1 MRNFT
6 AHSKENRTQ
15 MLKEIGVS
23 SIDELF
29 EKIPQAARVNKLNL
43 PDAISEM
50 EAQKELRRLASKNRI
65 NYISF
70 IGGGAEKH
78 FVPACVSQI
87 AQRFEFNTAYTPYQ
101 PEISQGTLQMI
112 YEYQSMICNLCG
124 MDVANASVYD
134 GAQACAEA
142 LLMAVRITNI
152 NRVLI
157 QNSLNPEYKMVVETY
172 LNAQEIEYK
181 YFDSINTIKEMEQ
194 DYACVLVQNPN
205 YYGDIEDLSLVKNI
219 FAGKKTLL
227 IVCANILSLSLLK
240 PPVEY
245 GADIVV
251 GDVQVFGSAVNF
263 GGPYGGF
270 IACLDKYKRQ
280 LAGRIVGRTL
290 DVDGNQAFTL
300 TLQTREQH
308 IRREKATSNICSN
321 QGLVAL
327 CAAVYMTV
335 MGKDGVKQA
344 AYLSAKNAHMLAD
357 GLKKNGIKILN
368 KNFFN
373 EFVIEVENSDDFL
386 KKMKAKNILAGIKLD
401 DKKVLVTVTE
411 MNTEEEIERYLN
423 R

>member
-1 MRNFT
+1 MLGDGSVDGVGYSVSVLGEIDLSSGCDDEGTVGADHRRVLRSGDVYGSLLIHGDET
-6 AHSKENRTQ
+6 AVAEDY
-15 MLKEIGVS
+15 V
-23 SIDELF
+23 
-29 EKIPQAARVNKLNL
+29 V
-43 PDAISEM
+43 
-50 EAQKELRRLASKNRI
+50 RLAVV
-65 NYISF
+65 
-70 IGGGAEKH
+70 GCE
-78 FVPACVSQI
+78 
-87 AQRFEFNTAYTPYQ
+87 NT
-101 PEISQGTLQMI
+101 
-112 YEYQSMICNLCG
+112 
-124 MDVANASVYD
+124 
-134 GAQACAEA
+134 
-142 LLMAVRITNI
+142 
-152 NRVLI
+152 
-157 QNSLNPEYKMVVETY
+157 
-172 LNAQEIEYK
+172 
-181 YFDSINTIKEMEQ
+181 
-194 DYACVLVQNPN
+194 
-205 YYGDIEDLSLVKNI
+205 
-219 FAGKKTLL
+219 
-227 IVCANILSLSLLK
+227 
-240 PPVEY
+240 
-245 GADIVV
+245 VV

-290 DVDGNQAFTL
+290 DADGNQAFTL

>member
-290 DVDGNQAFTL
+290 DADGNQAFTL

>member
-181 YFDSINTIKEMEQ
+181 YFDSINTIKEMDQ

-290 DVDGNQAFTL
+290 DADGNQAFTL